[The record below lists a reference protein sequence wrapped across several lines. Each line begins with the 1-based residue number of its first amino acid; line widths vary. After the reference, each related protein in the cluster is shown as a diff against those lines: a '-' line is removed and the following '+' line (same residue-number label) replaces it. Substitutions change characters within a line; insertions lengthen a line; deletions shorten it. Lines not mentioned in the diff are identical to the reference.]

1 LIFITHPAPA
11 AGVTCGLFVSRQ
23 PVTICEV
30 YGFFFSYRSDIMTAK
45 SKTHT
50 TPYNFRALE
59 EKWRPQWRAADLYRT
74 GNAPDKPK
82 YYILDFFPYP
92 SGDGL
97 SVGHCRNYV
106 PTCVSARFHRM
117 RGYNVLHPMGWDAFG
132 LPAEN
137 YAIKH
142 GIHPAET
149 TRRFVANYRRQ
160 MELVECS
167 YDWSREINST
177 DPAYYRWTQWLFLLL
192 HRRGLAYRAPG
203 SQWWCPQCRTI
214 LANEQV
220 EDGRCWRCDSIV
232 ERKRLEQWYFR
243 ITDYADRLLAGLDT
257 IDWPERIKEMQRNWI
272 GRSEGAEVV
281 FTTRSSRF
289 SGASSPK
296 VTEVATT
303 SETAEE
309 IIPVFTTRPDTLFGV
324 TFLALAPEHP
334 LVASVT
340 VPERAAEV
348 AAYATDAGR
357 MSEIE
362 RQATDKEKTG
372 VFTGS
377 YATHPLTG
385 EAVPIWVA
393 DYVLASYGTGA
404 VMGVPGHDARDFAF
418 ARRYGL
424 PVVAVVEE
432 RPQTDD
438 QRPRTD
444 SGGRPSAVGGQ
455 MQNAF
460 EKPGIVINS
469 GPFSGLPSAEASAR
483 IAAELAA
490 RGRGG
495 SRVTYRIRDWL
506 ISRQRYWGAPIPII
520 HCAGCGPVPV
530 PESELPVLLPDV
542 ADFNPS
548 DDGRSPLARAE
559 AWVNTACPQ
568 CGGPARRET
577 DTMDGFACS
586 SWYFLRF
593 ANPHIHDRPFDP
605 AAVGDWLPV
614 DTYVGG
620 AEHAVMHLLYA
631 RFWTKVIHDAG
642 LIDFDEPFAQLRNQ
656 GMLLSPFDGQ
666 KMSKSKGNVIT
677 PDEVIAEYGT
687 DVLRAYILFLGP
699 FDAAALWDNRNIV
712 GVQRFIERYW
722 TLAHEMASR
731 PNSGQAFD
739 EEFDRARHKIIRRLT
754 GDMSRFRFNTA
765 VAALMEYVNELYAA
779 RSRSISGDQWREA
792 IRALTLL
799 LAPIAP
805 FVTEEVWREV
815 LGERKSVHRTD
826 WPVYDE
832 ALARDEEVTI
842 IIQVNGKL
850 RDRLAMPADTDEA
863 AVREAAL
870 ANGKVQSTIGRQSV
884 IDVIVVPGRLVN
896 VVTG

>member
-1 LIFITHPAPA
+1 MT
-11 AGVTCGLFVSRQ
+11 TQSKSRSK
-23 PVTICEV
+23 
-30 YGFFFSYRSDIMTAK
+30 SYD
-45 SKTHT
+45 
-50 TPYNFRALE
+50 FRALE
-59 EKWRPQWRAADLYRT
+59 SKWRPRWRAADLYRT
-74 GNAPDKPK
+74 GDDPDKPN

-117 RGYNVLHPMGWDAFG
+117 SGYNVLHPMGWDAFG

-149 TRRFVANYRRQ
+149 TQRFVANYRRQ
-160 MELVECS
+160 MDLVECS

-192 HRRGLAYRAPG
+192 HRRGLAYRASG

-220 EDGRCWRCDSIV
+220 ENGRCWRCDSVV
-232 ERKRLEQWYFR
+232 ERKQLEQWYFS
-243 ITDYADRLLAGLDT
+243 ITDYAERLLSGLDT
-257 IDWPERIKEMQRNWI
+257 IDWPDRIKEMQRNWI
-272 GRSEGAEVV
+272 GRSEGAEAV
-281 FTTRSSRF
+281 FMAD
-289 SGASSPK
+289 GHP
-296 VTEVATT
+296 
-303 SETAEE
+303 
-309 IIPVFTTRPDTLFGV
+309 IPVFTTRSDTLFGA

-334 LVASVT
+334 LAAHVT
-340 VPERAAEV
+340 TPDRAAEV
-348 AAYATDAGR
+348 NAYRVAAGR

-362 RQATDKEKTG
+362 RQTTDKEKTG

-385 EAVPIWVA
+385 EPVPIWVA

-418 ARRYGL
+418 ARRYRL
-424 PVVAVVEE
+424 PIIAVVEE
-432 RPQTDD
+432 RRPTTDGRPQTDSDGQPSTVVD
-438 QRPRTD
+438 QVT
-444 SGGRPSAVGGQ
+444 SV
-455 MQNAF
+455 F
-460 EKPGIVINS
+460 EEPGIVINS
-469 GPFSGLPSAEASAR
+469 GPYSGLSSAAASAK

-490 RGRGG
+490 RERGG
-495 SRVTYRIRDWL
+495 PRVAYRFRDWL

-520 HCAGCGPVPV
+520 HCADCGPVPV
-530 PESELPVLLPDV
+530 PENELPVLLPDIT
-542 ADFNPS
+542 DFTPS

-559 AWVNTACPQ
+559 AWVNTTCPQ

-593 ANPHIHDRPFDP
+593 ANPHIDDRPFDP
-605 AAVGDWLPV
+605 AAVSHWLPV
-614 DTYVGG
+614 NTYVGG

-642 LIDFDEPFAQLRNQ
+642 LIDFDEPFTQLRNQ

-699 FDAAALWDNRNIV
+699 FDANALWDNRNIV

-731 PNSGQAFD
+731 PNNGQAIN
-739 EEFDRARHKIIRRLT
+739 EEFERTRHKIIRRLT

-765 VAALMEYVNELYAA
+765 VAALMEYVNYLYTA
-779 RSRSISGDQWREA
+779 RSWPIPGDQWRAA
-792 IRALTLL
+792 IRTLTLL
-799 LAPIAP
+799 LAPITP
-805 FVTEEVWREV
+805 FITEEVWREV
-815 LGERKSVHRTD
+815 MGERESVHRAA
-826 WPVYDE
+826 WPAYDE
-832 ALARDEEVTI
+832 ELARDEEVTI
-842 IIQVNGKL
+842 IVQVNGKL
-850 RDRLAMPADTDEA
+850 RDRLAMSAGADETTM
-863 AVREAAL
+863 REEVL
-870 ANGKVQSTIGRQSV
+870 ANEKVRSTIGGRPV
-884 IDVIVVPGRLVN
+884 VDVIVVPGRLVN